1 MKILAFIFLVA
12 GVILFFIKRKQS
24 QLMLNLRTAH
34 ASNIKELEH
43 TAQAIATQIG
53 GGSWRDYV
61 KIWGKITVS
70 KPLYSELKKE
80 PCVYYTMS
88 VKREYEERIRE
99 KNQEGNWVERTV
111 RKSETVASNQL
122 SIPFILEDKTGT
134 IEVNPEN
141 AQIDT
146 IKIVDEFRQ
155 GEVVGN
161 MISYGNFS
169 QLLNNSI
176 KTSQTHTLGYHYR
189 ESILPV
195 GRDVLVLGTVNDE
208 TGNLRISKPVSNE
221 QKFLISLK
229 SSAVLIEEI
238 NQSEKNIHR
247 WMIGCFV
254 AAFFCWIFG

>member
-1 MKILAFIFLVA
+1 MKIFAFIFLVA

-24 QLMLNLRTAH
+24 QLVLNLRTAH
-34 ASNIKELEH
+34 SSSIKELEH

-53 GGSWRDYV
+53 SGNWRDYV
-61 KIWGKITVS
+61 KIWGKIS
-70 KPLYSELKKE
+70 APQPLYSDLKKE

-88 VKREYEERIRE
+88 VKREYEETIRE

-111 RKSETVASNQL
+111 RKSETVASNQR
-122 SIPFILEDKTGT
+122 SILFILEDKTGK
-134 IEVNPEN
+134 IEVDPDN

-146 IKIVDEFRQ
+146 IKIVDEFRP
-155 GEVVGN
+155 GEAVGN
-161 MISYGNFS
+161 MVSYGNFS
-169 QLLNNSI
+169 QVLNNSI

-208 TGNLRISKPVSNE
+208 TGSLKISKPISNE

-229 SSAVLIEEI
+229 TSTVLIEET
-238 NQSEKNIHR
+238 NQNEKNITR